1 MSVPSPWL
9 LSNPG
14 THFSSAH
21 SRIGGLMIVLVVT
34 QAVIGLAS
42 LSRAGGALIDRCGG
56 WRVHQVNGL
65 GIFALATV
73 QVGACALVLLPRGYF
88 MHRGIFFF
96 FLAWHDIVTDVDFFF
111 FFSFYKPV
119 CEADGG
125 WCRHQV

>member
-1 MSVPSPWL
+1 MLTPSPWL

-73 QVGACALVLLPRGYF
+73 QVGACSLVLLPRGLLHAPADF
-88 MHRGIFFF
+88 KFFF
-96 FLAWHDIVTDVDFFF
+96 SRLARDIVTDVDFFF
-111 FFSFYKPV
+111 LLQI